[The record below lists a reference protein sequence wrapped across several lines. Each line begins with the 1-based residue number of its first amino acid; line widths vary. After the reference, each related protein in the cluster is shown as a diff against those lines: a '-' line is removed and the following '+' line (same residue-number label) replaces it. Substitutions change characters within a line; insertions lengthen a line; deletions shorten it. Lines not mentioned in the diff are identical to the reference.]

1 MCIRDRS
8 QDTRDGVM
16 QYGGELQESKVDEGL
31 TAEELARY
39 AKMNGTLY
47 FRAESNAGLQT
58 QNEDIDKNCSRI
70 RIWQQQLSAANVA
83 SDIAPDP
90 STGWYNTVS
99 YTHLDSNKAWYR
111 AVRRSDY
118 RKNNRSNDRGNDR
131 GNHESN
137 RRNNNRTD
145 HRECDR
151 SIYRG
156 NYNSNH

>member
-1 MCIRDRS
+1 
-8 QDTRDGVM
+8 M

-58 QNEDIDKNCSRI
+58 QNEDIDKNGSRI

-90 STGWYNTVS
+90 STGWYNKQTGSVRIS
-99 YTHLDSNKAWYR
+99 FAYPEYDADSFAP
-111 AVRRSDY
+111 AA
-118 RKNNRSNDRGNDR
+118 G
-131 GNHESN
+131 
-137 RRNNNRTD
+137 
-145 HRECDR
+145 
-151 SIYRG
+151 IYI
-156 NYNSNH
+156 